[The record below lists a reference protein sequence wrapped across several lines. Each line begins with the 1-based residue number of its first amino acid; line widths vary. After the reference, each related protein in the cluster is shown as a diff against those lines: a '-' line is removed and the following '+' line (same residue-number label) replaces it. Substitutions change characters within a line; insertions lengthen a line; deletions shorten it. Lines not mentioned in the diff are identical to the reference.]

1 MTERRTPAHDDDAAG
16 VSVAPAGGGDLPED
30 DHTLSGEP
38 TARPALIDAMGGKR
52 GLFDSG
58 LPVIVF
64 VFFNSLVTAF
74 TDKDTG
80 LRAALVAALVSG
92 VVVVAVR
99 LSRRESLQQ
108 AMSGFFALALAVWL
122 ANRSG
127 EARDFHLPHIL
138 WQIGYGTVFL
148 LSALLGRPLIGYI
161 YAAVDGLDSSWRD
174 DRRLRRV
181 FTVATLGWFA
191 LFATRA
197 SVLGSLYLMDRSG
210 WLAAARLVMGW
221 PLTIA
226 GVAGTIAWV
235 KRGRD
240 RVA

>member
-1 MTERRTPAHDDDAAG
+1 MTERRTPAHEDDVVG
-16 VSVAPAGGGDLPED
+16 TSVPPAGAADAPED
-30 DHTLSGEP
+30 ERTLSGER
-38 TARPALIDAMGGKR
+38 AAQPALIDAMGGKR

-74 TDKDTG
+74 TDNDTG
-80 LRAALVAALVSG
+80 LRAALVAALVAG
-92 VVVVAVR
+92 LVVVAVR

-108 AMSGFFALALAVWL
+108 ALSGFFALAFAVWL

-138 WQIGYGTVFL
+138 WQIGYGTAFL
-148 LSALLGRPLIGYI
+148 LSVVLGRPLIGYI
-161 YAAVDGLDSSWRD
+161 YAAVDGLDSSWRH

-181 FTVATLGWFA
+181 FAVATLGWFA
-191 LFATRA
+191 LFAARA
-197 SVLGSLYLMDRSG
+197 TVLGTLYLMDRSG

-226 GVAGTIAWV
+226 AVAGTIAWV
-235 KRGRD
+235 RRSRD
-240 RVA
+240 RAV

>member
-1 MTERRTPAHDDDAAG
+1 MTDRPVSAREDDAIEAEP
-16 VSVAPAGGGDLPED
+16 VHSD
-30 DHTLSGEP
+30 DGHTLSGEP
-38 TARPALIDAMGGKR
+38 AARPALIEAMGGKR

-74 TDKDTG
+74 TDADTG
-80 LRAALVAALVSG
+80 LRAALVAALGSG
-92 VVVVAVR
+92 LLLVALR
-99 LSRRESLQQ
+99 LRRRETLQQ
-108 AMSGFFALALAVWL
+108 ALSGFFALAIAVWL

-127 EARDFHLPHIL
+127 DARDFHLPHIL
-138 WQIGYGTVFL
+138 WQIAYGSVFL
-148 LSALLGRPLIGYI
+148 VSIVIGRPLVGYI

-181 FTVATLGWFA
+181 FTIATLGWFA
-191 LFATRA
+191 LFASRA
-197 SVLGSLYLMDRSG
+197 AVLGTLYLMDRSG

-226 GVAGTIAWV
+226 AVAGTIAWV
-235 KRGRD
+235 KRARHAD
-240 RVA
+240 AV

>member
-1 MTERRTPAHDDDAAG
+1 MPAREDDALA
-16 VSVAPAGGGDLPED
+16 APAVED
-30 DHTLSGEP
+30 ETLSGEP
-38 TARPALIDAMGGKR
+38 ATRPALIEAMGGKR

-74 TDKDTG
+74 TDADTG

-92 VVVVAVR
+92 LVLVVLR
-99 LSRRESLQQ
+99 LSRRETLQQ
-108 AMSGFFALALAVWL
+108 ALSGFFALAIAVWL

-127 EARDFHLPHIL
+127 DARDFHLPHIL
-138 WQIGYGTVFL
+138 WQLAYGSAFL
-148 LSALLGRPLIGYI
+148 VSVVVGRPLIGYI
-161 YAAVDGLDSSWRD
+161 YAAVDGLDPSWRS

-191 LFATRA
+191 VFASRA
-197 SVLGSLYLMDRSG
+197 VVLGTLYLMDRSG

-221 PLTIA
+221 PLTIGA
-226 GVAGTIAWV
+226 VAATIAWV
-235 KRGRD
+235 KRARHAD
-240 RVA
+240 A

>member
-1 MTERRTPAHDDDAAG
+1 MTDRHVEARADDAPTAEP
-16 VSVAPAGGGDLPED
+16 VPDEQD
-30 DHTLSGEP
+30 RTLSGEP
-38 TARPALIDAMGGKR
+38 AARPALLDAMGGRR

-74 TDKDTG
+74 SDAETG

-92 VVVVAVR
+92 LVLVAVR
-99 LSRRESLQQ
+99 LARRETLQQ
-108 AMSGFFALALAVWL
+108 ALSGFFALAIAVWL

-138 WQIGYGTVFL
+138 WQIGYGSAFL
-148 LSALLGRPLIGYI
+148 VSAVIGRPLVGYV
-161 YAAVDGLDSSWRD
+161 YAAVDGLDPSWRA

-191 LFATRA
+191 VFATRA
-197 SVLGSLYLMDRSG
+197 AVLGTLYLMDRSG

-226 GVAGTIAWV
+226 AVAGTVAWV
-235 KRGRD
+235 KRER
-240 RVA
+240 RVDAA